1 MGEFVKQPLLI
12 GIAGRAGVGKD
23 TAGRFLQLHYA
34 LSVVAFADP
43 LKAMLQA
50 MGLSRTELEGAYKE
64 LPLRWLDAS
73 PRRLLQ
79 TLGTE
84 WGREMIDPDL
94 WLKVFGR
101 KLAHDWQV
109 LKASDPD
116 WAGYVIT
123 DVRFENEAEF
133 VRRRG
138 HLVHLTRQAAPA
150 VAAHSSETG
159 LDIQTR
165 DFLISNDGDLSQLH
179 DALTEVMRLIN
190 ERRHGYEPF
199 SY

>member
-123 DVRFENEAEF
+123 DVRFENEARFIRE
-133 VRRRG
+133 RG
-138 HLVHLTRQAAPA
+138 HLIHLTRRSAPA
-150 VAAHSSETG
+150 VESHCSENG
-159 LDIQTR
+159 LAIDAR
-165 DFLISNDGDLSQLH
+165 DFLIANDGDLAELH
-179 DALTEVMRLIN
+179 DALSEVMRHIG
-190 ERRHGYEPF
+190 ERGHGN
-199 SY
+199 